1 MTSRPTTPE
10 ADPDRLELTAPAVAE
25 SLDLAH
31 YLFEHLWAQHPEV
44 TVMCRVRMET
54 AALEIMGNIVEHAY
68 AQDVLPADGGR
79 SEADHA
85 DSAGA
90 GRRFRLT
97 VAVRHPDVLVSFC
110 DNGVP
115 GSIDLS
121 RVVMPDEDAESGRGL
136 AMAIASVDE
145 ITYHNDDGRNYWSL
159 RCEDR

>member
-1 MTSRPTTPE
+1 MTSRPPTWE
-10 ADPDRLELTAPAVAE
+10 VDPNRLELTAPAVAE

-44 TVMCRVRMET
+44 SVLCRVRMET

-68 AQDVLPADGGR
+68 TQDASSDSAAE
-79 SEADHA
+79 SEADTA
-85 DSAGA
+85 DGSGA
-90 GRRFRLT
+90 GRRFRFT
-97 VAVRHPDVLVSFC
+97 VAVRYPDVLVSFC

-145 ITYHNDDGRNYWSL
+145 ITYHNDGGRNYWSL